1 MSDISTRPAQT
12 DDIPQLLELLDIA
25 SYGFVNHIFAVLSE
39 PGTDVDSVVVA
50 RMADNSSHLALSKTT
65 IAEVD
70 GQVAGFIVLE
80 PQPDPVDPVAED
92 TPAILRPL
100 LELESLALGTTVVS
114 FVATFPAMRGRGVGK
129 ILMQQ
134 AEKSRGSNGIC
145 LTVHDQNNGARKLY
159 ERLGFQEVDRRA
171 IVKKGWDS
179 PASEWVLMIKP

>member
-1 MSDISTRPAQT
+1 MSRINLRPAQT
-12 DDIPQLLELLDIA
+12 GDIPQLLELLDIA
-25 SYGFVNHIFAVLSE
+25 SYGFVNHIFTVLSE

-100 LELESLALGTTVVS
+100 LELESLAPGTTVVS
-114 FVATFPAMRGRGVGK
+114 FVATFPRCADAA
-129 ILMQQ
+129 L
-134 AEKSRGSNGIC
+134 AKS
-145 LTVHDQNNGARKLY
+145 
-159 ERLGFQEVDRRA
+159 
-171 IVKKGWDS
+171 
-179 PASEWVLMIKP
+179 